1 MAETTDTAEKT
12 EQNIQALAQAL
23 ETGTLDNAQGMLN
36 AMHPAEIAHLLE
48 SVPPY
53 ERAFMWELVDKNN
66 EAEVLINIGDELRSH
81 LIKDMS
87 PEQLVNVAEGLE
99 VDDSADFV
107 QSLPDAVID
116 RVLHSLDSQHRERL
130 ESVLSFPEDSAGG
143 MMNID
148 TLTVRPE
155 VTLDVVLRYL
165 RLLGDIPDSTDSLIV
180 VDRDDHYLGTLSLS
194 KLLINDPNKKVSDVM
209 DSESEAIPSDM
220 EDNDVARLFEN
231 HDLISAAVVDGND
244 VLLGRIT
251 IDDVVD
257 VIREEA
263 DHSVLSM
270 AGLNDEEDLFAPILP
285 SSKRRAIW
293 LGINLITAF
302 MASWVVSNFETTLE
316 KVVTVAILM
325 NVVASMGGIAGSQ
338 TITLVIRGMALG
350 QVSRANRRWIFNK
363 EVMVSILN
371 GTLWSLVVA
380 AIAILWFKDLSI
392 GIVIAAALMINLLF
406 AASSGVVIPLV
417 LRRFGVDPAIAGS
430 VILTTITDIVGL
442 LAFLGLATVFLL

>member
-1 MAETTDTAEKT
+1 MSDAIDDNEKNELPIEVLSEAMKSGT
-12 EQNIQALAQAL
+12 MHSAQA
-23 ETGTLDNAQGMLN
+23 MLN
-36 AMHPAEIAHLLE
+36 ALHPSEIAHLLE
-48 SVPPY
+48 SQPPR
-53 ERAFMWELVDKNN
+53 ERKAIWELVDKDN
-66 EAEVLINIGDELRSH
+66 EAEVLINLGDETRNH

-87 PEQLVNVAEGLE
+87 PEELVSVAEDLE

-130 ESVLSFPEDSAGG
+130 ESVLSYPEDSAGG
-143 MMNID
+143 LMNTD

-165 RLLGDIPDSTDSLIV
+165 RLLGDIPDLTDSLVV
-180 VDRDDHYLGTLSLS
+180 VDRDNHYLGTLPLS
-194 KLLINDPNKKVSDVM
+194 ELLINEPNRTVAEVM
-209 DSESEAIPSDM
+209 DTESEAIPSDM
-220 EDNDVARLFEN
+220 DDSDVAKLFEN
-231 HDLISAAVVDGND
+231 MDLISAPVVDGNN

-257 VIREEA
+257 VIRDEA

-270 AGLNDEEDLFAPILP
+270 AGLNDEEDLFAPVVP
-285 SSKRRAIW
+285 SSQRRAIW

-316 KVVTVAILM
+316 KVVTVAVLM

-338 TITLVIRGMALG
+338 TITLVIRAIALG
-350 QVSRANRRWIFNK
+350 QVSKNNQHWIFNK
-363 EVMVSILN
+363 ELMVSFIN
-371 GTLWSLVVA
+371 GIVWAIVVA
-380 AIAILWFKDLSI
+380 IIAILWFGDMNI
-392 GIVIAAALMINLLF
+392 GMVIAAALIINLMV
-406 AASSGVVIPLV
+406 AAASGVVIPL
-417 LRRFGVDPAIAGS
+417 LLKKLNIDPAIAGS

-442 LAFLGLATVFLL
+442 LVFLGLATIFLL